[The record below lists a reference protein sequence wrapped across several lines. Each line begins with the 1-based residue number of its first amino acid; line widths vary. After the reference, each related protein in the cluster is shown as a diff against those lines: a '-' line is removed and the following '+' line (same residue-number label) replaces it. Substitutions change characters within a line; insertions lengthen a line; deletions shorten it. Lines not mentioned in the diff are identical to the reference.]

1 MATIRNDIAFA
12 ENKQKILL
20 ALSIIVIGLLYL
32 ERERLGIKAAPDVEQ
47 KSEIDDLLKQAK
59 SVMEDES
66 DTITVRILKAKELY
80 EKADLLAS
88 KTDYD
93 KEKYSHLLFDYADFL
108 YNYGLYRDS
117 EAVYL
122 RQIPLAEELYG
133 TEHPNTAS
141 TYNNIGEVYHT
152 QGDYPKALEYH
163 FKALKIDEKV
173 FGTNHPNTARDY
185 NNIGTVYYKSKE
197 YDKALEYLNKALE
210 IFETKLGPNHP
221 NTKETQKWIN
231 KVHAAMG
238 EGRAKPSFFQ
248 RLKSFFKL

>member
-1 MATIRNDIAFA
+1 MTRSKTI
-12 ENKQKILL
+12 KILL
-20 ALSIIVIGLLYL
+20 ALSIIVIGLLYF

-93 KEKYSHLLFDYADFL
+93 KEKYSDFLFDYADFL
-108 YNYGLYRDS
+108 YNQGLYRDS

-133 TEHPNTAS
+133 TEHPKTATS
-141 TYNNIGEVYHT
+141 YNNIG
-152 QGDYPKALEYH
+152 A
-163 FKALKIDEKV
+163 
-173 FGTNHPNTARDY
+173 
-185 NNIGTVYYKSKE
+185 VYYKSKE
-197 YDKALEYLNKALE
+197 YDKALEYLNKALK
-210 IFETKLGPNHP
+210 IRETKLDPNHP
-221 NTKETQKWIN
+221 YTKITQEWIEA
-231 KVHAAMG
+231 VHSAM
-238 EGRAKPSFFQ
+238 E
-248 RLKSFFKL
+248 